1 MVGVKKVNIVI
12 TIPPFFVHTTP
23 AIFFSWNQP
32 RQRDAIFS
40 LGANLNKGM
49 PKILDGM
56 MWEFSEEQ
64 IKIYQLKIGKI
75 KKKCQSQFIIRP
87 RAKLKS
93 DFLN

>member
-1 MVGVKKVNIVI
+1 
-12 TIPPFFVHTTP
+12 
-23 AIFFSWNQP
+23 
-32 RQRDAIFS
+32 
-40 LGANLNKGM
+40 M

-87 RAKLKS
+87 RAKLKY